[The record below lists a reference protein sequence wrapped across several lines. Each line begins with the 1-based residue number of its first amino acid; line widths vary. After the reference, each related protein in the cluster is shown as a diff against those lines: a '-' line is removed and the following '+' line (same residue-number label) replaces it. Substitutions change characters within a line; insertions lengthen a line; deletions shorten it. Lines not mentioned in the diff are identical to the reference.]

1 MEEEKNSA
9 PASAV
14 EQEMSRQ
21 DAECRAAA
29 DQYIDEHGEEDA
41 EARSGMKTQERR
53 NAFKAI
59 FKDYIFLPT
68 SKFMRNIVEKAE
80 GLSSEKHKDEK
91 EAAEQA
97 SEGGSLTGGAHTEG
111 EKKVKGFNKK
121 HIIIVGSILTVL
133 IVCGVAL
140 GTGSSRKA
148 KKEDNTSDRG
158 AITGMHMNTMPKDYA
173 ELAALKKKQQAEEE
187 RLKEEAKAKRDKG
200 KAKADSTP
208 VSKQVRSENSNSHN
222 TVSSPQKDPEAEARA
237 AAILEARAQRKAAM
251 SSPIGFD
258 IKRK

>member
-1 MEEEKNSA
+1 MEEEKKPA

-14 EQEMSRQ
+14 EQEMTRQ
-21 DAECRAAA
+21 DAECEAAA
-29 DQYIDEHGEEDA
+29 GQYIDEYGEEDA
-41 EARSGMKTQERR
+41 EARSGMKRQERR
-53 NAFKAI
+53 NALKAI

-68 SKFMRNIVEKAE
+68 SRFMRNILEKAD
-80 GLSSEKHKDEK
+80 GLASGKHQDKK
-91 EAAEQA
+91 EETEQVQ
-97 SEGGSLTGGAHTEG
+97 EGGSLTGGAHTDG

-121 HIIIVGSILTVL
+121 HIIIIGSILTVL
-133 IVCGVAL
+133 IVSGVAL

-187 RLKEEAKAKRDKG
+187 RLKAEAKAKRDKV
-200 KAKADSTP
+200 KEKSDNVP
-208 VSKQVRSENSNSHN
+208 VSKQVRNENSSPRN
-222 TVSSPQKDPEAEARA
+222 TIFSPQKDPEAEARA
-237 AAILEARAQRKAAM
+237 AAVLEARAQRKAAM

-258 IKRK
+258 IKRR